1 MPVKKI
7 LPSIIE
13 KIRKK
18 TVMTLPDDPS
28 KQGYSPDQIKRRM
41 AAPIIDENESL
52 VSEVNRIVDEVNSE
66 LDKNKAMSVF
76 GSYAEANQSE
86 VEDLSY
92 AFIVTGSFEE

>member
-1 MPVKKI
+1 MAIKKI

-41 AAPIIDENESL
+41 AEPIIGETESI
-52 VSEVNRIVDEVNSE
+52 VSEVNRIVDEMNSE

-76 GSYAEANQSE
+76 GSMEEANLSE
-86 VEDLSY
+86 IEDGNY
-92 AFIVTGSFEE
+92 AFIVTEIIEE